1 MPKGVRKTAVK
12 AKETDEVKTGPF
24 ADDAKDETKVEEEIS
39 EETTF
44 EPVTYEGKTVVKI
57 LDTGHTETDYHCEM
71 SDRTTMHVPKSKFKL
86 DE

>member
-1 MPKGVRKTAVK
+1 MPKGVKKTAVK
-12 AKETDEVKTGPF
+12 KTADEEVKAGPL
-24 ADDAKDETKVEEEIS
+24 ADDADDTTVEDTS
-39 EETTF
+39 VDEETIF
-44 EPVTYEGKTVVKI
+44 EPVTYEGKTVVKV

>member
-12 AKETDEVKTGPF
+12 AKADDEEVKSPL
-24 ADDAKDETKVEEEIS
+24 AEEASETVEVEVE

-44 EPVTYEGKTVVKI
+44 VPVTHEGKTVVKI
-57 LDTGHTETDYHCEM
+57 LNTGHTASDYHCEM
-71 SDRTTMHVPKSKFKL
+71 SDRTTMHVPKSKFNL